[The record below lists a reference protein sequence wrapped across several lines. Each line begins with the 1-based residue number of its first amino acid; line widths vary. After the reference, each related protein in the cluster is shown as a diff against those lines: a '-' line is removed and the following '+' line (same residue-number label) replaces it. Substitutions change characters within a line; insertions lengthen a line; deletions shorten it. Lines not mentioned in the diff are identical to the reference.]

1 MPKSQGLIALFFKFF
16 YLFPIAR
23 QPSVYAG
30 WHGICRTPRA
40 SPVIER
46 AGGR

>member
-1 MPKSQGLIALFFKFF
+1 MPKSQGLIALFFKFC

-30 WHGICRTPRA
+30 WHGACCPAARQPA
-40 SPVIER
+40 L
-46 AGGR
+46 